1 MSELYHLNK
10 YLRKYKYRFLLGV
23 IFIVGTHIFSIIP
36 ARLTKNTFD
45 FLKGTLDTYQIFKGA
60 GFHEIVFQVLFKG
73 LLIYIVLI
81 LLLAFL
87 KSLCSFLMRQVIMTT
102 ANKIEAELK
111 NEIYNHYQSLP
122 LSFYTRHST
131 GDLMARIVE
140 DVNRVKLYLGPAMVF
155 GFNGV
160 ILFLILIPYMIYI
173 NPKLTLYSLF
183 PLPILAISV
192 YYIKHFLYH
201 RSERLQAKLAELT
214 TFVQETFSGIRVLQA
229 FSRERNFINNFLNA
243 CERYKQYALSVTAV
257 NAIFTPLAI
266 GVNSLGIILTVFIGG
281 KEVMKG
287 NITVGNIAEFVM
299 YMHLVTW
306 PIITISLVANFIQR
320 AAASQKRINEFL
332 KEKNPI
338 VSTQNLVRVIEG
350 KITFEN
356 VSFTYPDTGIKAL
369 NNISFEIPVGE
380 SVAII
385 GTTGSG
391 KSTIASLLT
400 RLYDA
405 DKGSIFIDNIPIQA
419 YNIKALREQIGYVP
433 QDVFLFPDT
442 IKNNITFGKENA
454 NQAQIEQAIEYAG
467 LYTTIQHFPN
477 HLETM
482 VGERG
487 VTLSGGQ
494 KQRIAIARA
503 LIREPQLLILD
514 NSLSAVDT
522 RTEYSILQS
531 LKNIMQGRTTI
542 IISHRISVASLVNKI
557 LVLEAGNIL
566 ERGSHEE
573 LLAAKGIYY
582 NLYKQQEL

>member
-1 MSELYHLNK
+1 
-10 YLRKYKYRFLLGV
+10 
-23 IFIVGTHIFSIIP
+23 
-36 ARLTKNTFD
+36 
-45 FLKGTLDTYQIFKGA
+45 
-60 GFHEIVFQVLFKG
+60 
-73 LLIYIVLI
+73 
-81 LLLAFL
+81 
-87 KSLCSFLMRQVIMTT
+87 
-102 ANKIEAELK
+102 
-111 NEIYNHYQSLP
+111 
-122 LSFYTRHST
+122 
-131 GDLMARIVE
+131 
-140 DVNRVKLYLGPAMVF
+140 MVF

-369 NNISFEIPVGE
+369 NNISFEIPAGE

-391 KSTIASLLT
+391 KSTVASLLT

>member
-1 MSELYHLNK
+1 
-10 YLRKYKYRFLLGV
+10 V
-23 IFIVGTHIFSIIP
+23 FIIGTHIFSIIP

-45 FLKGTLDTYQIFKGA
+45 FLKGTLDTYQVFKGA
-60 GFHEIVFQVLFKG
+60 GFHEIVFLALFKG
-73 LLIYIVLI
+73 LFIYVVLV
-81 LLLAFL
+81 LLLALL
-87 KSLCSFLMRQVIMTT
+87 KSLCSFLMRQIIIST

-122 LSFYTRHST
+122 LSFYTKHST

-155 GFNGV
+155 GFNGL

-173 NPKLTLYSLF
+173 NPKLTLCSLF
-183 PLPILAISV
+183 PLPILAVSI
-192 YYIKHFLYH
+192 YCIKHFLYY
-201 RSERLQAKLAELT
+201 RSERLQIKLAELT
-214 TFVQETFSGIRVLQA
+214 TLVQETFSGIRVLQA
-229 FSRERNFINNFLNA
+229 FSREQNFINKFLNA

-257 NAIFTPLAI
+257 NAIFTPLAL
-266 GVNSLGIILTVFIGG
+266 GVNSLGIILTVFVGG
-281 KEVMKG
+281 KEVMNG

-332 KEKNPI
+332 REKNTI
-338 VSTQNLVRVIEG
+338 ISTQNLVRSIEG
-350 KITFEN
+350 KVTFKK
-356 VSFTYPDTGIKAL
+356 VSFTYPDTGIKVL
-369 NNISFEIPVGE
+369 SNISFEIPAGE

-391 KSTIASLLT
+391 KSTVASLLT
-400 RLYDA
+400 RLYDVNE
-405 DKGSIFIDNIPIQA
+405 GSIFIDDIPIQD
-419 YNIKALREQIGYVP
+419 YNIKALRGQIGYVP

-442 IKNNITFGKENA
+442 IKNNITFGKEDA
-454 NQAQIEQAIEYAG
+454 NQLQIEQAIKNAG
-467 LYTTIQHFPN
+467 LYTTLQYLPN
-477 HLETM
+477 HIETM

-503 LIREPQLLILD
+503 LIREPRLLILD

-522 RTEYSILQS
+522 KTEYSILQN
-531 LKNIMQGRTTI
+531 LKSVMQGRTTV
-542 IISHRISVASLVNKI
+542 IISHRISIASLVNKI
-557 LVLEAGNIL
+557 LVLEAGNIV
-566 ERGSHEE
+566 ESGSHEE
-573 LLAAKGIYY
+573 LLAARGIYY
-582 NLYKQQEL
+582 KLYKQQES